1 MDLDRSR
8 DESSRIEKRHNE
20 DVKLISDRIKEKK
33 KFKIKQLK
41 TELDI
46 LNGDIER

>member
-1 MDLDRSR
+1 MDRKNDEYSR
-8 DESSRIEKRHNE
+8 LEKRHN
-20 DVKLISDRIKEKK
+20 DDIKSVQDRIREKK